1 MKYAA
6 AQIQKATGGT
16 LFEIKPVKPY
26 PSEYRECTVQARKE
40 IQEGV
45 RPERAKVEDMG
56 KYDVI
61 FIGSPNWWSTIA
73 PPVAS
78 FLASYDL
85 SGKTVIP
92 FVTHG
97 GGGMARC
104 GRGSEA
110 VSQVHR
116 SQGRRFCRGRNT
128 DDEGRA
134 RHGSMRRFPSTNND
148 FMKRTIAGMAFFLAC
163 LMNLSGAQTINH
175 DKVEMENGKNTGMWR
190 RATDAA

>member
-1 MKYAA
+1 MLFVPKPNQNNFRWNADA
-6 AQIQKATGGT
+6 DGKAVPNPRPIGNVQLHITHRVQPGDESLVKT
-16 LFEIKPVKPY
+16 RHQPVKPY

-40 IQEGV
+40 IQEGG
-45 RPERAKVEDMG
+45 RPELAAKVEDMG

-104 GRGSEA
+104 A
-110 VSQVHR
+110 
-116 SQGRRFCRGRNT
+116 
-128 DDEGRA
+128 DEVRKLCPKSTVLKGGAFAGEGIRTTRA
-134 RHGSMRRFPSTNND
+134 ALVKWVNE
-148 FMKRTIAGMAFFLAC
+148 TI
-163 LMNLSGAQTINH
+163 SIN
-175 DKVEMENGKNTGMWR
+175 K
-190 RATDAA
+190 